1 MVRSAKAEKAWQARA
16 GQSGT
21 GTPTWNP
28 CSLIFMKRPLNI
40 CLNIIS
46 PSCHCLSPPSI
57 QLPLLNPSFQKE
69 TLPPPPLGLQPLP
82 TQELPSV
89 LDTHADT
96 PCIMVP
102 KNSRGGGRPRLP
114 RTWTH
119 QGTTALALESG
130 VQREGNPIHG

>member
-1 MVRSAKAEKAWQARA
+1 
-16 GQSGT
+16 
-21 GTPTWNP
+21 
-28 CSLIFMKRPLNI
+28 MKGPFKI

-57 QLPLLNPSFQKE
+57 QLPLLNPPFQKE

-89 LDTHADT
+89 LDPLADT
-96 PCIMVP
+96 PCIVVP
-102 KNSRGGGRPRLP
+102 RNSRGGGRPRLL